1 MIFPKTFHHTFFFPK
16 KDWVKERRFI
26 CPVSVSTKQK
36 TVFSGDNVNNVRGWI
51 IYEMYISSVCRR
63 VESYKKIMVFELS
76 KGWCVFF
83 YFFWYCVTII
93 CLFLDY
99 GLICTFTFVMELHY
113 LCFGGINPGH
123 LFHSLN
129 RVLQSMIRALGLISF
144 GQKRV
149 INFIQTFRVWMKWNV
164 HHRNFKDFSLKKKEE
179 EEKDLFLFCF
189 SLFLWFLLCVNYELN
204 SVTKREFS
212 CSRLGISAWLIQNMS
227 IIWQSL
233 SWSSCVCILLFSFC
247 LEFLKHFHVKCKC
260 NLAECALLF
269 NIRGLLSY
277 IHSCLGAKCFSL
289 MCIITVHFNT
299 NSSTYRCA
307 KCEYYYCFSL
317 YSGFAFY
324 CNNCIEAVDLML
336 KPLCS

>member
-1 MIFPKTFHHTFFFPK
+1 
-16 KDWVKERRFI
+16 
-26 CPVSVSTKQK
+26 
-36 TVFSGDNVNNVRGWI
+36 
-51 IYEMYISSVCRR
+51 MYISSVCRR
-63 VESYKKIMVFELS
+63 VKSYKKNIMVFELS

-164 HHRNFKDFSLKKKEE
+164 HHRNFKDFSLKEE
-179 EEKDLFLFCF
+179 KKDLFLFCF
-189 SLFLWFLLCVNYELN
+189 SLFLRFLLCVNFELN

-212 CSRLGISAWLIQNMS
+212 CSRLGISA
-227 IIWQSL
+227 
-233 SWSSCVCILLFSFC
+233 
-247 LEFLKHFHVKCKC
+247 
-260 NLAECALLF
+260 
-269 NIRGLLSY
+269 
-277 IHSCLGAKCFSL
+277 
-289 MCIITVHFNT
+289 
-299 NSSTYRCA
+299 
-307 KCEYYYCFSL
+307 
-317 YSGFAFY
+317 
-324 CNNCIEAVDLML
+324 
-336 KPLCS
+336 